1 MSTTIIEFPRLF
13 NTKLLSNWTRESIK
27 NSSIIKKNTFSYY
40 CFNWFSWF
48 TSFSS
53 LWVSFFCIES
63 QPKLK
68 IQCWKFNFLLS
79 FFFRKK
85 TSGRTIIQHDNDN
98 GEPLKYHAINI
109 VGYSNTKGVDYWI
122 IRNNWDITW
131 GDKGY
136 GYLAANKNLM
146 QIEQYPFV
154 VIL

>member
-1 MSTTIIEFPRLF
+1 MNR
-13 NTKLLSNWTRESIK
+13 NQN
-27 NSSIIKKNTFSYY
+27 
-40 CFNWFSWF
+40 
-48 TSFSS
+48 
-53 LWVSFFCIES
+53 
-63 QPKLK
+63 
-68 IQCWKFNFLLS
+68 WKFNVENSIFFFLS
-79 FFFRKK
+79 FFEKN
-85 TSGRTIIQHDNDN
+85 SGRTIIQHNDDN

-122 IRNNWDITW
+122 IRNNWDTTW